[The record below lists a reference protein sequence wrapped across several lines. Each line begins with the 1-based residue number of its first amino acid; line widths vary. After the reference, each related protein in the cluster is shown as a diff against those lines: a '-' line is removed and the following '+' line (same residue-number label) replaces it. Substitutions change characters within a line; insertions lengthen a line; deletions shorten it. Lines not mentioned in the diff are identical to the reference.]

1 MIIENENVQPS
12 NLPESELIENMLVN
26 CLKIKQETIEDMDVI
41 DEHHLTC
48 PELMSLAD
56 DWERVTCNSNTRFYL
71 SNIIRNDILRC
82 NIKKWVVTSSTLAYV
97 NRRTNDE
104 NNIIS
109 IECPGATL
117 NEMLRPLLNE
127 MTCIKNVN
135 DVKLVVVGGL
145 NNFLRGKQ
153 SVTEIKNE
161 AASFKEKV
169 KAFNSNI
176 VVNFVALPVIPQL
189 SKLPHDTH
197 SLPKGTKN
205 RTNEI

>member
-1 MIIENENVQPS
+1 MQ
-12 NLPESELIENMLVN
+12 
-26 CLKIKQETIEDMDVI
+26 T
-41 DEHHLTC
+41 
-48 PELMSLAD
+48 
-56 DWERVTCNSNTRFYL
+56 
-71 SNIIRNDILRC
+71 
-82 NIKKWVVTSSTLAYV
+82 
-97 NRRTNDE
+97 
-104 NNIIS
+104 IIS

-205 RTNEI
+205 RTNEILNYNSYVTSALNDTSTLLSMEALGIVKPISSFDSYVHSSNVKLGKMHIPEQWEERNLTYGVHLKKDLKRKFWMEQIKPFFGIANSS